1 MVTDKQIRKL
11 KIHTKLT
18 GNKSISVEKS
28 EVILS
33 GLWLEKCGFTPGK
46 IINVEASP
54 GQLVI
59 TLAEQD

>member
-1 MVTDKQIRKL
+1 MSDKQIRRL

-18 GNKSISVEKS
+18 GNKSRAVEKS
-28 EVILS
+28 EIILS

-46 IINVEASP
+46 MINVEARL

-59 TLAEQD
+59 TLAEQDS